1 MVVVE
6 IQPKEEIQADELVA
20 GVVVVIVV
28 LVVEVVAVAVAE
40 IAVVVVK
47 RNCTSTLRG
56 NSNRSMLC
64 ME

>member
-6 IQPKEEIQADELVA
+6 IQPKEKIQADELVA

-47 RNCTSTLRG
+47 EELYQYS
-56 NSNRSMLC
+56 SW
-64 ME
+64 